1 MGGGGDGGPLFPF
14 PLTFFSLCVSPGFNQ
29 LLVIDS
35 APVCERVSV
44 GIGVH
49 SRSFCGHVQKLWLV

>member
-49 SRSFCGHVQKLWLV
+49 SRS